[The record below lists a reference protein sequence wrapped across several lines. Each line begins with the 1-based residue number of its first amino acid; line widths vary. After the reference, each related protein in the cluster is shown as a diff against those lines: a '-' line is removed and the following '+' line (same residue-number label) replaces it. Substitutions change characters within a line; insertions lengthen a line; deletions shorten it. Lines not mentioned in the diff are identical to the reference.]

1 MTGPRAPRVFVF
13 KTLPGGI
20 QMARSNRSAFVL
32 AAASLLA
39 ATPAAAQAPVHGS
52 AHHQFRVVTV
62 AEGLEHPWA
71 IAFLPGGDILV
82 TERPGRLRVIRN
94 GRLLPAPVEGV
105 PAVFAVGQ
113 GGLLDVVP
121 HPDFASNRLVYLTYS
136 KPLGGQ
142 ESTTAV
148 IRGRFEND
156 RLTNV
161 EEIFEAVSRGRG
173 HYGSRLAFDGNGYLF
188 VSVGERMASPSGNL
202 EAHPAQDLSNHHGT
216 INRLFDDGRV
226 PPDNPFVGREGVRPE
241 IWSYGHR
248 NPQSLA
254 IHPVTGDLWEAEHGP
269 QGGDEIN
276 VIRPGVNYGW
286 PVIGFGVNYGSGR
299 AIHEGTTR
307 EGMQRSVHVWVP
319 SIATS
324 GMMIY
329 GGDKFPLW
337 RGSIFVGGLAG
348 EQLARVEVDEEVSM
362 LEETLLRGIGRVRDV
377 RQSPDGFIYL
387 AIDGDGNDLTPIVR
401 LEPVGS

>member
-1 MTGPRAPRVFVF
+1 VFVF

-20 QMARSNRSAFVL
+20 QMARSNRSALVL
-32 AAASLLA
+32 AAGSLLV

-113 GGLLDVVP
+113 GGLMDVVP

-276 VIRPGVNYGW
+276 LIRPGVNYGW

-348 EQLARVEVDEEVSM
+348 EQLARVEVDEEVSI

>member
-1 MTGPRAPRVFVF
+1 
-13 KTLPGGI
+13 
-20 QMARSNRSAFVL
+20 MARRTRFATLVAL
-32 AAASLLA
+32 TPLLVAA
-39 ATPAAAQAPVHGS
+39 PAAAQAPVYKS
-52 AHHQFRVVTV
+52 ALHDFRLVTV
-62 AEGLEHPWA
+62 AEGLEHPWS

-82 TERPGRLRVIRN
+82 TERPGRLRIIRD

-105 PAVFAVGQ
+105 PPVFAVGQ

-121 HPDFASNRLVYLTYS
+121 HPDFASNRLLYMSYS

-156 RLTNV
+156 RLTDV
-161 EEIFEAVSRGRG
+161 EEIFEAASRGRG
-173 HYGSRLAFDGNGYLF
+173 HYGSRLVFDGNGHLF
-188 VSVGERMASPSGNL
+188 VSVGERMAPPSGDL

-216 INRLFDDGRV
+216 INRLFEDGRV

-254 IHPVTGDLWEAEHGP
+254 LHPETGELWEAEHGP

-276 VIRPGVNYGW
+276 LIRPGTNYGW
-286 PVIGFGVNYGSGR
+286 PVVGFGMNYGSGR
-299 AIHEGTTR
+299 AIHEGTLR
-307 EGMQRSVHVWVP
+307 EGMQPPLHVWVP

-329 GGDKFPLW
+329 DGDAFPEW
-337 RGSIFVGGLAG
+337 RGDIFVGGMAG
-348 EQLARVEVDEEVSM
+348 EQLARVEVDMGVSR
-362 LEETLLRGIGRVRDV
+362 LEETLLRGLGRIRDV
-377 RQSPDGFIYL
+377 RQGPEGYIYL
-387 AIDGDGNDLTPIVR
+387 AIDGEGNEPTPVVR
-401 LEPVGS
+401 LEPVGG

>member
-1 MTGPRAPRVFVF
+1 LLVAG
-13 KTLPGGI
+13 
-20 QMARSNRSAFVL
+20 
-32 AAASLLA
+32 ASLLVA
-39 ATPAAAQAPVHGS
+39 APAAAQAPVYKS
-52 AHHQFRVVTV
+52 ALHDFRVVTV
-62 AEGLEHPWA
+62 ADGFEHPWS

-82 TERPGRLRVIRN
+82 TERPGRLRIIRD

-105 PAVFAVGQ
+105 PPVFAVGQ

-121 HPDFASNRLVYLTYS
+121 HPDFASNRLLYLSYS

-156 RLTNV
+156 RLANV
-161 EEIFEAVSRGRG
+161 EEIFEAATRGRG
-173 HYGSRLAFDGNGYLF
+173 HYGSRLVFDGNGHLF
-188 VSVGERMASPSGNL
+188 VSVGERMASPSGDL
-202 EAHPAQDLSNHHGT
+202 EAHPAQDLTNHHGT
-216 INRLFDDGRV
+216 INRLYEDGRV
-226 PPDNPFVGREGVRPE
+226 PPDNPFVGRDEVRPE

-254 IHPVTGDLWEAEHGP
+254 IHPETGELWEAEHGP

-276 VIRPGVNYGW
+276 RIEPSLNYGW
-286 PVIGFGVNYGSGR
+286 PVIGFGVNYGSGQR
-299 AIHEGTTR
+299 IHEGTLR
-307 EGMQRSVHVWVP
+307 EGMQRPVHVWVP

-329 GGDKFPLW
+329 DGDAFPEW
-337 RGSIFVGGLAG
+337 RGDIFVGGLAG
-348 EQLARVEVDEEVSM
+348 EQLARVEVDMGVSV
-362 LEETLLRGIGRVRDV
+362 LEETLVRGMGRIRDV
-377 RQSPDGFIYL
+377 RQGPEGFIYL
-387 AIDGDGNDLTPIVR
+387 AIDDGADGLTPIVR

>member
-1 MTGPRAPRVFVF
+1 LLVAG
-13 KTLPGGI
+13 
-20 QMARSNRSAFVL
+20 
-32 AAASLLA
+32 ASLLVA
-39 ATPAAAQAPVHGS
+39 APAAAQAPVYKS
-52 AHHQFRVVTV
+52 ALHDFRVVTV
-62 AEGLEHPWA
+62 ADGFEHPWS

-82 TERPGRLRVIRN
+82 TERPGRLRIIRD

-105 PAVFAVGQ
+105 PPVFAVGQ

-121 HPDFASNRLVYLTYS
+121 HPDFASNRLLYLSYS

-156 RLTNV
+156 RLANV
-161 EEIFEAVSRGRG
+161 EEIFEAATRGRG
-173 HYGSRLAFDGNGYLF
+173 HYGSRLVFDGNGHLF
-188 VSVGERMASPSGNL
+188 VSVGERMASPSGDL

-216 INRLFDDGRV
+216 INRLYEDGRV
-226 PPDNPFVGREGVRPE
+226 PPDNPFVGRDDVRPE

-254 IHPVTGDLWEAEHGP
+254 IHPETGELWEAEHGP

-276 VIRPGVNYGW
+276 RIEPSLNYGW
-286 PVIGFGVNYGSGR
+286 PVIGFGVNYGSGQR
-299 AIHEGTTR
+299 IHEGTLR
-307 EGMQRSVHVWVP
+307 EGMQRPVHVWVP

-329 GGDKFPLW
+329 DGDAFPEW
-337 RGSIFVGGLAG
+337 RGDIFVGGLAG
-348 EQLARVEVDEEVSM
+348 EQLARVEVDMGVSV
-362 LEETLLRGIGRVRDV
+362 LEETLVRGMGRIRDV
-377 RQSPDGFIYL
+377 RQGPEGFIYL
-387 AIDGDGNDLTPIVR
+387 AIDDGADGLTPIVR

>member
-1 MTGPRAPRVFVF
+1 
-13 KTLPGGI
+13 
-20 QMARSNRSAFVL
+20 MARRTHSALLVAGASVL
-32 AAASLLA
+32 VAV
-39 ATPAAAQAPVHGS
+39 PAAAQAPVYKS
-52 AHHQFRVVTV
+52 ALHDFRVVTV
-62 AEGLEHPWA
+62 ADGFEHPWS
-71 IAFLPGGDILV
+71 IAFVPGGDILV
-82 TERPGRLRVIRN
+82 TERPGRLRIIRD

-105 PAVFAVGQ
+105 PPVFAVGQ
-113 GGLLDVVP
+113 GGLMDVVP
-121 HPDFASNRLVYLTYS
+121 HPDFASNRLLYLSYS

-161 EEIFEAVSRGRG
+161 EEIFEAATRGRG
-173 HYGSRLAFDGNGYLF
+173 HYGSRLVFDGNGHLF
-188 VSVGERMASPSGNL
+188 VSVGERMASPSGDL

-216 INRLFDDGRV
+216 INRLYEDGRV
-226 PPDNPFVGREGVRPE
+226 PPDNPFVGRDDVRPE

-254 IHPVTGDLWEAEHGP
+254 IHPETGELWEAEHGP

-276 VIRPGVNYGW
+276 LIEPSLNYGW

-299 AIHEGTTR
+299 RIHEGTLR
-307 EGMQRSVHVWVP
+307 EGMQRPVHVWVP

-329 GGDKFPLW
+329 DGAAFPEW
-337 RGSIFVGGLAG
+337 RGDIFVGGLAG
-348 EQLARVEVDEEVSM
+348 EQLARVEVDMGVSV
-362 LEETLLRGIGRVRDV
+362 LEETLVRGMGRIRDV
-377 RQSPDGFIYL
+377 RQGPDGFIYL
-387 AIDGDGNDLTPIVR
+387 AIDDGANGLTPIVR

>member
-1 MTGPRAPRVFVF
+1 LLVAG
-13 KTLPGGI
+13 
-20 QMARSNRSAFVL
+20 
-32 AAASLLA
+32 ASLLVA
-39 ATPAAAQAPVHGS
+39 APAAAQAPVYKS
-52 AHHQFRVVTV
+52 ALHDFRVVTV
-62 AEGLEHPWA
+62 ADGFEHPWS

-82 TERPGRLRVIRN
+82 TERPGRLRIIRD

-105 PAVFAVGQ
+105 PPVFAVGQ

-121 HPDFASNRLVYLTYS
+121 HPDFESNRLLYLSYS

-156 RLTNV
+156 RLANV
-161 EEIFEAVSRGRG
+161 EEIFEAATRGRG
-173 HYGSRLAFDGNGYLF
+173 HYGSRLVFDGNGHLF
-188 VSVGERMASPSGNL
+188 VSVGERMASPSGDL
-202 EAHPAQDLSNHHGT
+202 EAHPAQDLTNHHGT
-216 INRLFDDGRV
+216 INRLYEDGRV
-226 PPDNPFVGREGVRPE
+226 PPDNPFVGRDEVRPE

-254 IHPVTGDLWEAEHGP
+254 IHPETGELWEAEHGP

-276 VIRPGVNYGW
+276 RIEPSLNYGW
-286 PVIGFGVNYGSGR
+286 PVIGFGVNYGSGQR
-299 AIHEGTTR
+299 IHEGTLR
-307 EGMQRSVHVWVP
+307 EGMQRPVHVWVP

-329 GGDKFPLW
+329 DGDAFPEW
-337 RGSIFVGGLAG
+337 RGDIFVGGLAG
-348 EQLARVEVDEEVSM
+348 EQLARVEVDMGVSV
-362 LEETLLRGIGRVRDV
+362 LEETLVRGMGRIRDV
-377 RQSPDGFIYL
+377 RQGPEGFIYL
-387 AIDGDGNDLTPIVR
+387 AIDDGADGLTPIVR